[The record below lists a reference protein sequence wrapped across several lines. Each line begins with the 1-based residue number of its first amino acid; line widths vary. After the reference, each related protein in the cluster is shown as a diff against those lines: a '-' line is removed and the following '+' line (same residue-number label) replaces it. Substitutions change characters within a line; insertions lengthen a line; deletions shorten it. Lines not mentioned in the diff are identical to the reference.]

1 MASSDADLIRES
13 LRKVL
18 RADGVSGKHLEAKAA
33 AARQLAKM
41 EGLLGEMDPQKAQE
55 SAPDPMTDFD
65 ELALARERRRS
76 RRRAS

>member
-1 MASSDADLIRES
+1 VASSDADLIRES

-18 RADGVSGKHLEAKAA
+18 TAEGTSGKHLEAKAA

-41 EGLLGEMDPQKAQE
+41 EGLLGENEAERGQE
-55 SAPDPMTDFD
+55 SAPDPMVDFD